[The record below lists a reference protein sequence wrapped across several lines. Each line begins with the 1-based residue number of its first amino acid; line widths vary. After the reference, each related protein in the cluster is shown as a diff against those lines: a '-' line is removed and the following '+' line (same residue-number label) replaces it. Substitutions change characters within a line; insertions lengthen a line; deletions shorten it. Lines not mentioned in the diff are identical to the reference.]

1 MYGGEQLR
9 PNIHI
14 TDMIKSYELMI
25 LSKSKLI
32 NNKIYNIGYDN
43 FPVIEIAQKVKKI
56 IGNNVKLNLVPTDD
70 IRSYH
75 ISSKKIKDELG
86 FVPSKNID
94 DAILD
99 LKNAFKKGLL
109 PNSLKDEKYLNI
121 ETMKKIKLV

>member
-1 MYGGEQLR
+1 
-9 PNIHI
+9 
-14 TDMIKSYELMI
+14 MIFAPT
-25 LSKSKLI
+25 
-32 NNKIYNIGYDN
+32 IYH
-43 FPVIEIAQKVKKI
+43 Q
-56 IGNNVKLNLVPTDD
+56 
-70 IRSYH
+70 
-75 ISSKKIKDELG
+75 KKIKDELG